1 MQLLTFNLE
10 EDDDYS
16 LVGIH
21 STEEDYRLAYLLNKH
36 LKTKLTR
43 FKHNLD
49 FENSDAEF
57 PLFEFK
63 DKNSYINY
71 YLINNKYKTF
81 VQNQNN
87 TGLFGGNYSTIS
99 YLIPEKKKIDF
110 FLKIEGSY
118 CENFMKSL
126 IEKLNTINQIITS
139 YSIEPTTLKSKDHLI
154 F

>member
-21 STEEDYRLAYLLNKH
+21 STEEDYRLAYLINMH

-49 FENSDAEF
+49 FENSDATF

-63 DKNSYINY
+63 DENSFINY

-81 VQNQNN
+81 VQNQDNS
-87 TGLFGGNYSTIS
+87 GLFGGNYSTIS

-118 CENFMKSL
+118 CKNFMKNL
-126 IEKLNTINQIITS
+126 IEKLNAINQIITS